1 MQPSLNGTDDDGDA
15 KTSKNASSGGVWG
28 RLLFSVV
35 VVALCNCD

>member
-28 RLLFSVV
+28 RLLLLVYFL
-35 VVALCNCD
+35 AYLHL